1 MVDKMEFLLVAL
13 KVALKEFLQL
23 VFELDEKMV
32 VLKGEPAV
40 AKLENEQA
48 VQWDIGS
55 AEKLAERKVGIA
67 VEWKV

>member
-48 VQWDIGS
+48 V
-55 AEKLAERKVGIA
+55 
-67 VEWKV
+67 